1 MQIFPSGTPL
11 TVAFSAGMSYN
22 PYMGALESYL
32 ASSGIG
38 RYDLFCR
45 YLDLLFEWNGRFN
58 LTAITDRAEAE
69 VKHIVDSLL
78 GAEFLHGDTVLDV
91 GAGAGF
97 PSLPLA
103 VARPNIRFTLVDSLG
118 KRVRFLET
126 VIAELGL
133 SNATAVHARA
143 EDLPKGTRYGTVT
156 ARAVA
161 PLNVLAEYCLPFV
174 ETGGIMLAYK
184 GPSAKEE
191 VDAAKNAVRI
201 LGGDTP
207 EIFTKTLCATG
218 REPIGRTFVVIKKT
232 RPTPAAYPRGGNKP
246 RLKPL

>member
-1 MQIFPSGTPL
+1 M
-11 TVAFSAGMSYN
+11 
-22 PYMGALESYL
+22 
-32 ASSGIG
+32 
-38 RYDLFCR
+38 
-45 YLDLLFEWNGRFN
+45 
-58 LTAITDRAEAE
+58 
-69 VKHIVDSLL
+69 
-78 GAEFLHGDTVLDV
+78 
-91 GAGAGF
+91 
-97 PSLPLA
+97 
-103 VARPNIRFTLVDSLG
+103 
-118 KRVRFLET
+118 
-126 VIAELGL
+126 
-133 SNATAVHARA
+133 
-143 EDLPKGTRYGTVT
+143 T